1 MKRYNVGLF
10 VEDLDADKDIISKI
24 YNDYKETSNTV
35 IDFSIFF
42 KRIGKIDNEIKCG
55 FFNASNLT
63 DFHGHL
69 LCYNLDA
76 IKMAQSVVNNIT
88 IYGLCDQLDVTK
100 YFDLQVAKNNIYYIV
115 FNELQKK
122 NFYRVTGEDVK
133 LYDKNI
139 IDIIRE
145 MNNE

>member
-1 MKRYNVGLF
+1 MNKLNVGLF

-24 YNDYKETSNTV
+24 YNDVIEKSNDI

-42 KRIGKIDNEIKCG
+42 NRIGKIDSEIKCG
-55 FFNASNLT
+55 FFSASNLT

-69 LCYNLDA
+69 ICHNLDA
-76 IKMAQSVVNNIT
+76 VRIAQSVVNNIT

-100 YFDLQVAKNNIYYIV
+100 YFDLQSKNSNVNYIV
-115 FNELQKK
+115 VNDLQQK
-122 NFYRVTGEDVK
+122 NFYRVSGKEVRI
-133 LYDKNI
+133 YDTNI
-139 IDIIRE
+139 INIIRE